1 MRPTT
6 VSITST
12 AAPLSSALV
21 PIDQYIS
28 PCNIAV
34 GCIISGTVNYT
45 VQHTFDNIFALNFDP
60 ATATW
65 FNHPTLA
72 AQIANADSNYA
83 FPPRAIR
90 VTKNS
95 GTGTVSMTIVQ
106 SGRAQ
111 G

>member
-6 VSITST
+6 VSY
-12 AAPLSSALV
+12 ADAGAGSSALV
-21 PIDQYIS
+21 VIDQYIS

-34 GCIISGTVNYT
+34 GCIVSGTVNYT
-45 VQHTFDNIFALNFDP
+45 VQHTFDDIFSPTFNP

-72 AQIANADSNYA
+72 AQTANADSNYA

-95 GTGTVSMTIVQ
+95 GTGGVSMTIVQ